1 LSANERLNVKWNT
14 VAGSSRIRRPVTIQ
28 TKAIWSGLKGRPAIR
43 LGLAAVL
50 IAGGAVSTQ
59 AQDLSTTGTAPLA
72 VQGISQPGKFPIKI
86 TKSGSYRLNG
96 NVTVKAAGVDAIDV
110 LAPNVKIDMSGF
122 TISGAAIAINTPA
135 GNVANTTVTNGVIS
149 ASQEGIALGEGS
161 LIRGLRIS
169 GLSGSGAVCGAIFC
183 TKDCTISD
191 NTTNNNALC
200 VAIGAITT
208 GANSV
213 ITGNT
218 ANGNNGGSGIE
229 AETGS
234 VVRNN
239 TTNGNSLDG
248 IGVGSNALVAENT
261 STGNSNNGV
270 TAAGTGVLVSHNTLS
285 GNSDGIDFIGP
296 GAYTD
301 NVMLNNTTADVQGG
315 TSLAGGNTNLC
326 TGAVCGKWHAAWPP
340 VANLAALTLL

>member
-1 LSANERLNVKWNT
+1 M
-14 VAGSSRIRRPVTIQ
+14 TIQ
-28 TKAIWSGLKGRPAIR
+28 TQAIWSELRRAPAAR
-43 LGLAAVL
+43 LALAVML
-50 IAGGAVSTQ
+50 IAGGAISTH
-59 AQDLSTTGTAPLA
+59 AQDLSATGSAPLV

-86 TKSGSYRLNG
+86 TKPGSYKLNG
-96 NVTVKAAGVDAIDV
+96 NLTVKAAGVDAIDV
-110 LAPNVKIDMSGF
+110 LVPNVTIDMSGF
-122 TISGAAIAINTPA
+122 TISGAAIAINTPT

-149 ASQEGIALGEGS
+149 ASQEGVALGEGS
-161 LIRGLRIS
+161 VVRGLRIS

-200 VAIGAITT
+200 VSIGAITT
-208 GANSV
+208 GSNSV

-248 IGVGSNALVAENT
+248 IGVGSNALVADNT

-285 GNSDGIDFIGP
+285 GNADGIDFIGP

-326 TGAVCGKWHAAWPP
+326 TGGVC
-340 VANLAALTLL
+340 